1 MNAMA
6 DALFRLLLIGVGGTL
21 VMDLWALFRRRV
33 LGIPSL
39 DYALVGRWLGHM
51 PAGRFRH
58 ASIVA
63 AAPVPYERAAGWLAH
78 YAIGIA
84 FAALPV
90 AIAGTGWLRAPTL
103 LPALA
108 AGLVSVA
115 APFLVMQPA
124 FGFGI
129 AAART
134 PQPGV
139 ARRRSLATHL
149 TFGLGLYLAAR
160 VLVDVMP

>member
-1 MNAMA
+1 MNDTA
-6 DALFRLLLIGVGGTL
+6 DTLLHLLLIGAGGTL
-21 VMDLWALFRRRV
+21 VMDLWALFRRRAF
-33 LGIPSL
+33 GTPSL

-51 PAGRFRH
+51 ASGRFRH

-63 AAPVPYERAAGWLAH
+63 AVPVRHERPLGWLAH

-84 FAALPV
+84 FAGLPV
-90 AIAGTGWLRAPTL
+90 ALAGTQWISAPTL

-108 AGLVSVA
+108 AGIGSVA
-115 APFLVMQPA
+115 APFFVMQPA

-134 PQPGV
+134 PQPSV
-139 ARRRSLATHL
+139 ARRRSLVTHL
-149 TFGLGLYLAAR
+149 SYGLGLYVAAQ
-160 VLVDVMP
+160 VLTLMR

>member
-1 MNAMA
+1 MNDTA
-6 DALFRLLLIGVGGTL
+6 DALLRLLLIGAGGTL
-21 VMDLWALFRRRV
+21 VMDLWTLFRRRAFGV
-33 LGIPSL
+33 PSL

-51 PAGRFRH
+51 ASGRFRH

-63 AAPVPYERAAGWLAH
+63 AAPVRHERPLGWLAH

-84 FAALPV
+84 FAGLPV
-90 AIAGTGWLRAPTL
+90 ALAGTQWISAPTL

-108 AGLVSVA
+108 AGIGSVA
-115 APFLVMQPA
+115 APFFVMQPA

-134 PQPGV
+134 PQPSV
-139 ARRRSLATHL
+139 ARRRSLVTHL
-149 TFGLGLYLAAR
+149 SYGLGLYVAAQ
-160 VLVDVMP
+160 VLTLMR

>member
-1 MNAMA
+1 MNDTA
-6 DALFRLLLIGVGGTL
+6 DALLRLLLIGAGGTL
-21 VMDLWALFRRRV
+21 VMDLWALFRRRAF
-33 LGIPSL
+33 GTPSL

-51 PAGRFRH
+51 ASGRFRH

-63 AAPVPYERAAGWLAH
+63 APPVRHERPLGWLAH

-84 FAALPV
+84 FAGLPV
-90 AIAGTGWLRAPTL
+90 ALAGTQWISAPTL

-108 AGLVSVA
+108 AGIGSVA
-115 APFLVMQPA
+115 APFFVMQPA

-134 PQPGV
+134 PQPSV
-139 ARRRSLATHL
+139 ARRRSLVTHL
-149 TFGLGLYLAAR
+149 SYGLGLYVAAQ
-160 VLVDVMP
+160 VLTLMR

>member
-1 MNAMA
+1 MNDTA
-6 DALFRLLLIGVGGTL
+6 DTLLHLLLIGAGGTL
-21 VMDLWALFRRRV
+21 VMDLWALFRRRAF
-33 LGIPSL
+33 GTPSL

-51 PAGRFRH
+51 ASGRFRH

-63 AAPVPYERAAGWLAH
+63 AAPVRHERPLGWLAH

-84 FAALPV
+84 FAGLPV
-90 AIAGTGWLRAPTL
+90 ALAGTQWISAPTL

-108 AGLVSVA
+108 AGIGSVA
-115 APFLVMQPA
+115 APFFVMQPA

-134 PQPGV
+134 PQPSV
-139 ARRRSLATHL
+139 ARRRSLVTHL
-149 TFGLGLYLAAR
+149 SYGLGLYVAAQ
-160 VLVDVMP
+160 VLTLMR

>member
-1 MNAMA
+1 MNDTA
-6 DALFRLLLIGVGGTL
+6 DVLLRLLLIGAGGTL
-21 VMDLWALFRRRV
+21 VMDLWALFRRRAF
-33 LGIPSL
+33 GIPSL

-51 PAGRFRH
+51 AGGRFRH

-63 AAPVPYERAAGWLAH
+63 APRVRHERPLGWLAH

-84 FAALPV
+84 FAGLPV
-90 AIAGTGWLRAPTL
+90 ALAGPQWISAPTL

-108 AGLVSVA
+108 AGIGSVA
-115 APFLVMQPA
+115 APFFVMQPA

-134 PQPGV
+134 PQPSV
-139 ARRRSLATHL
+139 ARRRSLVTHL
-149 TFGLGLYLAAR
+149 SYGLGLYVAAQ
-160 VLVDVMP
+160 VLTLMR

>member
-1 MNAMA
+1 MNDTA
-6 DALFRLLLIGVGGTL
+6 DALLRLLLIGAGGTL
-21 VMDLWALFRRRV
+21 VMDLWALFRRRAF
-33 LGIPSL
+33 GTPSL

-51 PAGRFRH
+51 ASGRFRH

-63 AAPVPYERAAGWLAH
+63 APPVRHERPLGWLAH

-84 FAALPV
+84 FAGLPV
-90 AIAGTGWLRAPTL
+90 ALAGTQWISAPTL

-108 AGLVSVA
+108 AGIGSVA
-115 APFLVMQPA
+115 APFFVMQPA

-134 PQPGV
+134 PRPSV
-139 ARRRSLATHL
+139 ARRRSLVTHL
-149 TFGLGLYLAAR
+149 SYGLGLYIAAQ
-160 VLVDVMP
+160 VLTLMR

>member
-1 MNAMA
+1 MNDTA
-6 DALFRLLLIGVGGTL
+6 DTLLHLLLTGAGGTL
-21 VMDLWALFRRRV
+21 VMDLWALFRRRAF
-33 LGIPSL
+33 GTPSL

-51 PAGRFRH
+51 ASGRFRH

-63 AAPVPYERAAGWLAH
+63 APPVRHERPLGWLAH

-84 FAALPV
+84 FAGLPV
-90 AIAGTGWLRAPTL
+90 ALAGTQWISTPTL

-108 AGLVSVA
+108 AGIGSVA
-115 APFLVMQPA
+115 APFFVMQPA

-134 PQPGV
+134 PQPSV
-139 ARRRSLATHL
+139 ARRRSLVTHL
-149 TFGLGLYLAAR
+149 SYGLGLYVAAQ
-160 VLVDVMP
+160 VLTLMP

>member
-1 MNAMA
+1 MNDTA
-6 DALFRLLLIGVGGTL
+6 DTLLHLLLIGAGGTL
-21 VMDLWALFRRRV
+21 VMDLWALFRRRAF
-33 LGIPSL
+33 GTPSL

-51 PAGRFRH
+51 ASGRFRH

-63 AAPVPYERAAGWLAH
+63 AAPVRHERPLGWLAH

-84 FAALPV
+84 FAGLPV
-90 AIAGTGWLRAPTL
+90 ALAGTQWISAPTL

-108 AGLVSVA
+108 AGIGSVA
-115 APFLVMQPA
+115 APFFVMQPA

-134 PQPGV
+134 PQPSV
-139 ARRRSLATHL
+139 ARRRSVVTHL
-149 TFGLGLYLAAR
+149 CYGLGLYVAAQ
-160 VLVDVMP
+160 VLTLMR

>member
-1 MNAMA
+1 MNDTA
-6 DALFRLLLIGVGGTL
+6 DTLLHLLLIGAGGTL
-21 VMDLWALFRRRV
+21 VMDLWALFRRRAFGV
-33 LGIPSL
+33 PSL

-51 PAGRFRH
+51 ASGRFRH

-63 AAPVPYERAAGWLAH
+63 APPVRHERPLGWLAH

-84 FAALPV
+84 FAGLPV
-90 AIAGTGWLRAPTL
+90 ALAGTQWISAPTL

-108 AGLVSVA
+108 AGIGSVA
-115 APFLVMQPA
+115 APFFVMQPA

-134 PQPGV
+134 PQPSV
-139 ARRRSLATHL
+139 ARRRSLVTHL
-149 TFGLGLYLAAR
+149 SYGLGLYVAAQ
-160 VLVDVMP
+160 VLTLMR

>member
-1 MNAMA
+1 MNDTA
-6 DALFRLLLIGVGGTL
+6 DALLHLLLIGAGGTL
-21 VMDLWALFRRRV
+21 VMDLWALFRRRAF
-33 LGIPSL
+33 GTPSL

-51 PAGRFRH
+51 ASGRFRH

-63 AAPVPYERAAGWLAH
+63 AAPVRHERPLGWLAH

-84 FAALPV
+84 FAGLPV
-90 AIAGTGWLRAPTL
+90 ALAGTQWISAPTL

-108 AGLVSVA
+108 AGIGSVA
-115 APFLVMQPA
+115 APFFVMQPA

-134 PQPGV
+134 PQPSV
-139 ARRRSLATHL
+139 ARRRSLVTHL
-149 TFGLGLYLAAR
+149 SYGLGLYVAAQ
-160 VLVDVMP
+160 VLTLMP

>member
-1 MNAMA
+1 MNDTA
-6 DALFRLLLIGVGGTL
+6 DTLLHLLLIGAGGTL
-21 VMDLWALFRRRV
+21 VMDLWALFRRRAF
-33 LGIPSL
+33 GTPSL

-51 PAGRFRH
+51 ASGRFRH

-63 AAPVPYERAAGWLAH
+63 AAPVRHERPLGWLAH

-84 FAALPV
+84 FAGLPV
-90 AIAGTGWLRAPTL
+90 ALAGTQWISAPTL

-108 AGLVSVA
+108 AGIGSVA
-115 APFLVMQPA
+115 APFFVMQPA

-134 PQPGV
+134 PRPSG
-139 ARRRSLATHL
+139 ARRRSLVTHL
-149 TFGLGLYLAAR
+149 SYGLGLYIAAQ
-160 VLVDVMP
+160 VLTLMR

>member
-1 MNAMA
+1 MNDTA
-6 DALFRLLLIGVGGTL
+6 DALLHLLLIGAGGTL
-21 VMDLWALFRRRV
+21 VMDLWALFRRRAF
-33 LGIPSL
+33 GTPSL

-51 PAGRFRH
+51 ASGRFRH

-63 AAPVPYERAAGWLAH
+63 APPVRLERPLGWLAH

-84 FAALPV
+84 FAGLPV
-90 AIAGTGWLRAPTL
+90 ALAGTQWISAPTL

-108 AGLVSVA
+108 AGIGSVA
-115 APFLVMQPA
+115 APFFVMQPA

-134 PQPGV
+134 PQPSV
-139 ARRRSLATHL
+139 ARRRSVVTHL
-149 TFGLGLYLAAR
+149 SYGLGLYASAQ
-160 VLVDVMP
+160 VLTLMR

>member
-1 MNAMA
+1 MNDTAE
-6 DALFRLLLIGVGGTL
+6 ALLRLLLIGAGGTL
-21 VMDLWALFRRRV
+21 VMDLWALFRRRAF
-33 LGIPSL
+33 GTPSL

-51 PAGRFRH
+51 ASGRFRH

-63 AAPVPYERAAGWLAH
+63 AAPVRHERPLGWLAH

-84 FAALPV
+84 FAGLPV
-90 AIAGTGWLRAPTL
+90 ALAGTQWISAPTL

-108 AGLVSVA
+108 AGIGSVA
-115 APFLVMQPA
+115 APFFVMQPA

-134 PQPGV
+134 PQPSV
-139 ARRRSLATHL
+139 ARRRSLVTHL
-149 TFGLGLYLAAR
+149 SYGLGLYVAAQ
-160 VLVDVMP
+160 VLTLMR

>member
-1 MNAMA
+1 MNGTA
-6 DALFRLLLIGVGGTL
+6 DVLFRLLLTGAGGTL
-21 VMDLWALFRRRV
+21 LMDLWALFRRRV

-78 YAIGIA
+78 YAIGIV

-115 APFLVMQPA
+115 APFFVMQPA

-139 ARRRSLATHL
+139 ARRRSIVTHL
-149 TFGLGLYLAAR
+149 AYGLGLYLAAL

>member
-1 MNAMA
+1 MNDTA
-6 DALFRLLLIGVGGTL
+6 DALLRLLLIGAGGTL
-21 VMDLWALFRRRV
+21 VMDLWALFRQRAF
-33 LGIPSL
+33 GTPSL

-51 PAGRFRH
+51 ASGRFRH

-63 AAPVPYERAAGWLAH
+63 APPVRHERPLGWLAH

-84 FAALPV
+84 FAGLPV
-90 AIAGTGWLRAPTL
+90 ALAGTQWISAPTL

-108 AGLVSVA
+108 AGIGSVA
-115 APFLVMQPA
+115 APFFVMQPA

-134 PQPGV
+134 PQPSV
-139 ARRRSLATHL
+139 ARRRSLVTHL
-149 TFGLGLYLAAR
+149 SYGLGLYVAAQ
-160 VLVDVMP
+160 VLTLMR

>member
-1 MNAMA
+1 MNDTA
-6 DALFRLLLIGVGGTL
+6 DALLHLLLIGAGGTL
-21 VMDLWALFRRRV
+21 VMDLWALFRRRAF
-33 LGIPSL
+33 GTPSL

-51 PAGRFRH
+51 ASGRFRH

-63 AAPVPYERAAGWLAH
+63 AAPVRHERPLGWLAH

-84 FAALPV
+84 FAGLPV
-90 AIAGTGWLRAPTL
+90 ALAGTQWISAPTL

-108 AGLVSVA
+108 AGIGSVA
-115 APFLVMQPA
+115 APFFVMQPA

-134 PQPGV
+134 PQPSV
-139 ARRRSLATHL
+139 ARRRSLVTHL
-149 TFGLGLYLAAR
+149 SYGLGLYVAAQ
-160 VLVDVMP
+160 VLTLMR

>member
-1 MNAMA
+1 MNDTAE
-6 DALFRLLLIGVGGTL
+6 ALLRLLLIGAGGTL
-21 VMDLWALFRRRV
+21 VMDLWALFRRRAF
-33 LGIPSL
+33 GTPSL

-51 PAGRFRH
+51 ASGRFRH

-63 AAPVPYERAAGWLAH
+63 AAPVRHERPLGWLAH

-84 FAALPV
+84 FAGLPV
-90 AIAGTGWLRAPTL
+90 ALAGTQWISAPTL

-108 AGLVSVA
+108 AGIGSVA
-115 APFLVMQPA
+115 APFFVMQPA

-134 PQPGV
+134 PQPSV
-139 ARRRSLATHL
+139 ARRRSVVTHL
-149 TFGLGLYLAAR
+149 SYGLGLYASAQ
-160 VLVDVMP
+160 VLTLMR

>member
-1 MNAMA
+1 MNDTA
-6 DALFRLLLIGVGGTL
+6 DVLLRLLTIGAGGTL

-33 LGIPSL
+33 FGIPSL

-51 PAGRFRH
+51 AGGRFRH

-63 AAPVPYERAAGWLAH
+63 AAPVRHERPLGWLAH

-84 FAALPV
+84 FAGLPV
-90 AIAGTGWLRAPTL
+90 ALAGTQWISAPTL

-108 AGLVSVA
+108 AGIGSVA
-115 APFLVMQPA
+115 APFFVMQPA

-139 ARRRSLATHL
+139 ARRRSLVTHL
-149 TFGLGLYLAAR
+149 SYGLGLYVAAQVLAR
-160 VLVDVMP
+160 MP

>member
-1 MNAMA
+1 MNDMA
-6 DALFRLLLIGVGGTL
+6 DALLRLLLIGAGGTL
-21 VMDLWALFRRRV
+21 VMDLWALFRRRAF
-33 LGIPSL
+33 GTPSL

-51 PAGRFRH
+51 ASGRFRH

-63 AAPVPYERAAGWLAH
+63 AAPVRHERPLGWLAH

-84 FAALPV
+84 FAGLPV
-90 AIAGTGWLRAPTL
+90 ALAGTQWISAPTL

-108 AGLVSVA
+108 AGIGSVA
-115 APFLVMQPA
+115 APFFVMQPA

-134 PQPGV
+134 PQPSV
-139 ARRRSLATHL
+139 ARRRSLVTHL
-149 TFGLGLYLAAR
+149 SYGLGLYVAAQMLTLMR
-160 VLVDVMP
+160 

>member
-1 MNAMA
+1 MNDTANT
-6 DALFRLLLIGVGGTL
+6 LLHLLLTGAGGTL
-21 VMDLWALFRRRV
+21 VMDLWALFRRRAF
-33 LGIPSL
+33 GTPSL

-51 PAGRFRH
+51 ASGRFRH

-63 AAPVPYERAAGWLAH
+63 AAPVRHERPLGWLAH

-84 FAALPV
+84 FAGLPV
-90 AIAGTGWLRAPTL
+90 ALAGTQWISAPTL

-108 AGLVSVA
+108 AGIGSVA
-115 APFLVMQPA
+115 APFFVMQPA

-134 PQPGV
+134 PRPSV
-139 ARRRSLATHL
+139 ARRRSLVTHL
-149 TFGLGLYLAAR
+149 SYGLGLYVAAQ
-160 VLVDVMP
+160 VLTLMP

>member
-1 MNAMA
+1 MNDTA
-6 DALFRLLLIGVGGTL
+6 DALLHLLLIGAGGTL
-21 VMDLWALFRRRV
+21 VMDLWALFRRRAFGV
-33 LGIPSL
+33 PSL

-51 PAGRFRH
+51 ASGRFRH

-63 AAPVPYERAAGWLAH
+63 APPVRHERPLGWLAH

-84 FAALPV
+84 FAGLPV
-90 AIAGTGWLRAPTL
+90 ALAGTQWISAPTL

-108 AGLVSVA
+108 AGIGSVA
-115 APFLVMQPA
+115 APFFVMQPA

-134 PQPGV
+134 PQPSV
-139 ARRRSLATHL
+139 ARRRSLVTHL
-149 TFGLGLYLAAR
+149 SYGLGLYVAAQ
-160 VLVDVMP
+160 VLTLMR

>member
-1 MNAMA
+1 MNDTA
-6 DALFRLLLIGVGGTL
+6 DTLLHLLLTGAGGTL
-21 VMDLWALFRRRV
+21 VMDLWALFRRRAF
-33 LGIPSL
+33 GTPSL

-51 PAGRFRH
+51 ASGRFRH

-63 AAPVPYERAAGWLAH
+63 AAPVRLERPLGWLAH

-84 FAALPV
+84 FAGLPV
-90 AIAGTGWLRAPTL
+90 ALAGTQWISAPTL

-108 AGLVSVA
+108 AGIGSVA
-115 APFLVMQPA
+115 APFFVMQPA

-134 PQPGV
+134 PQPSV
-139 ARRRSLATHL
+139 ARRRSLVTHL
-149 TFGLGLYLAAR
+149 SYGLGLYVAAQLLTLMR
-160 VLVDVMP
+160 

>member
-1 MNAMA
+1 MNDTA
-6 DALFRLLLIGVGGTL
+6 DALLRLLLIGAGGTL
-21 VMDLWALFRRRV
+21 VMDLWTLFRRRAFGV
-33 LGIPSL
+33 PSL

-51 PAGRFRH
+51 ASGRFRH

-63 AAPVPYERAAGWLAH
+63 APPVRHERPLGWLAH

-84 FAALPV
+84 FAGLPV
-90 AIAGTGWLRAPTL
+90 ALAGTQWISAPTL

-108 AGLVSVA
+108 AGIGSVA
-115 APFLVMQPA
+115 APFFVMQPA

-134 PQPGV
+134 PQPSV
-139 ARRRSLATHL
+139 ARRRSLVTHL
-149 TFGLGLYLAAR
+149 SYGLGLYVAAQ
-160 VLVDVMP
+160 VLTLMR

>member
-1 MNAMA
+1 MNDTA
-6 DALFRLLLIGVGGTL
+6 DALLRLLLIGAGGTL
-21 VMDLWALFRRRV
+21 VMDLWALFRRRAF
-33 LGIPSL
+33 GTPSL

-51 PAGRFRH
+51 ASGRFRH

-63 AAPVPYERAAGWLAH
+63 AAPVRHERPLGWLAH

-84 FAALPV
+84 FAGLPV
-90 AIAGTGWLRAPTL
+90 ALAGTQWISAPTL

-108 AGLVSVA
+108 AGIGSVA
-115 APFLVMQPA
+115 APFFVMQPA

-134 PQPGV
+134 PQPSV
-139 ARRRSLATHL
+139 ARRRSLVTHL
-149 TFGLGLYLAAR
+149 SYGLGLYVAAQ
-160 VLVDVMP
+160 VLTLMR

>member
-1 MNAMA
+1 MNDTA
-6 DALFRLLLIGVGGTL
+6 DALLRLLLIGAGGTL
-21 VMDLWALFRRRV
+21 VMDLWALFRRRAF
-33 LGIPSL
+33 GTPSL

-51 PAGRFRH
+51 ASGRFRH

-63 AAPVPYERAAGWLAH
+63 APPVRHEWPLGWLAH

-84 FAALPV
+84 FAGLPV
-90 AIAGTGWLRAPTL
+90 ALAGTQWISAPTL

-108 AGLVSVA
+108 AGIGSVA
-115 APFLVMQPA
+115 APFFVMQPA

-134 PQPGV
+134 PQPSV
-139 ARRRSLATHL
+139 ARRRSLVTHL
-149 TFGLGLYLAAR
+149 CYGLGLYVAAQMLTLMR
-160 VLVDVMP
+160 

>member
-1 MNAMA
+1 MNDTA
-6 DALFRLLLIGVGGTL
+6 DTLLHLLLIGAGGTL
-21 VMDLWALFRRRV
+21 VMDLWALFRRRAF
-33 LGIPSL
+33 GTPSL

-51 PAGRFRH
+51 ASGRFRH

-63 AAPVPYERAAGWLAH
+63 AAPVRHERPLGWLAH

-84 FAALPV
+84 FAGLPV
-90 AIAGTGWLRAPTL
+90 ALAGTQWISAPTL

-108 AGLVSVA
+108 AGIGSVA
-115 APFLVMQPA
+115 APFFVMQPA

-134 PQPGV
+134 PRPSV
-139 ARRRSLATHL
+139 ARRRSVVTHL
-149 TFGLGLYLAAR
+149 CYGLGLYVAAQ
-160 VLVDVMP
+160 VLTLMR

>member
-1 MNAMA
+1 MNGTA
-6 DALFRLLLIGVGGTL
+6 DALFRLLLISAGGTL

-63 AAPVPYERAAGWLAH
+63 AAPVPYERTTGWLAH

-139 ARRRSLATHL
+139 ARRRSLVTHL
-149 TFGLGLYLAAR
+149 TYGLGLYLAAR
-160 VLVDVMP
+160 ALVGVMP

>member
-1 MNAMA
+1 MNDTA
-6 DALFRLLLIGVGGTL
+6 DALLRLLLIGAGGTL
-21 VMDLWALFRRRV
+21 VMDLWALFRRRAF
-33 LGIPSL
+33 GTPSL

-51 PAGRFRH
+51 ASGRFRH

-63 AAPVPYERAAGWLAH
+63 APPVRHERPLGWLAH

-84 FAALPV
+84 FAGLPV
-90 AIAGTGWLRAPTL
+90 ALAGTQWISAPTL

-108 AGLVSVA
+108 AGIGSVA
-115 APFLVMQPA
+115 APFFVMQPA

-134 PQPGV
+134 PRPSV
-139 ARRRSLATHL
+139 ARRRSLVTHL
-149 TFGLGLYLAAR
+149 SYGLGLYVAAQVLALMR
-160 VLVDVMP
+160 

>member
-1 MNAMA
+1 MNDTA
-6 DALFRLLLIGVGGTL
+6 DTLLHLLLIGAGGTL
-21 VMDLWALFRRRV
+21 VMDLWALFRRRAF
-33 LGIPSL
+33 GTPSL

-51 PAGRFRH
+51 ASGRFRH

-63 AAPVPYERAAGWLAH
+63 APPVRHERPLGWLAH

-84 FAALPV
+84 FAGLPV
-90 AIAGTGWLRAPTL
+90 ALAGTQWISAPTL

-108 AGLVSVA
+108 AGIGSVA
-115 APFLVMQPA
+115 APFFVMQPA

-134 PQPGV
+134 PQPSV
-139 ARRRSLATHL
+139 ARRRSLVTHL
-149 TFGLGLYLAAR
+149 SYGLGLYVAAQ
-160 VLVDVMP
+160 VLTLMR

>member
-1 MNAMA
+1 MNGMA
-6 DALFRLLLIGVGGTL
+6 DALFRLLLVGAGGTL

-63 AAPVPYERAAGWLAH
+63 AAPVPYERVAGWLAH

-84 FAALPV
+84 FTALPV

-115 APFLVMQPA
+115 APFFVMQPA

-139 ARRRSLATHL
+139 ARRRSVVTHL
-149 TFGLGLYLAAR
+149 TYGLGLYLAAR
-160 VLVDVMP
+160 VLVNVMP

>member
-1 MNAMA
+1 MNDTA
-6 DALFRLLLIGVGGTL
+6 DTLLHLLLIGAGGTL
-21 VMDLWALFRRRV
+21 VMDLWVLFRRRAF
-33 LGIPSL
+33 GTPSL

-51 PAGRFRH
+51 ASGRFRH

-63 AAPVPYERAAGWLAH
+63 APPVRHERPLGWLAH

-84 FAALPV
+84 FAGLPV
-90 AIAGTGWLRAPTL
+90 ALAGTQWISAPTL

-108 AGLVSVA
+108 AGIGSVA
-115 APFLVMQPA
+115 APFFVMQPA

-134 PQPGV
+134 PQPSV
-139 ARRRSLATHL
+139 ARRRSLVTHL
-149 TFGLGLYLAAR
+149 SYGLGLYVAAQ
-160 VLVDVMP
+160 VLTLMR